1 MRWKARTEGS
11 GHDPATRLRRR
22 REGLTVV
29 TVIGAATA
37 LTMADIATADDSI
50 VLPLLAIAPFVTAAL
65 AGPTATAAVGV
76 YVVGL
81 AFLIGGANGV
91 GGTIDHLVKVAITVG
106 GSVLATMI
114 AKGRQEREQLIERER
129 EKFREYFDLA
139 PVPMALVAPESA
151 DLSMLR
157 SNTALG
163 RLLPVQQDDASQLG
177 ELLSGDDRRR
187 VQAAIDSA
195 DGLGV
200 GLQPTVRLTG
210 GGRPVWVSLSAAR
223 TTAPG
228 SADDAVLL
236 HMVDVTSQ
244 VEAEQLLRHRALH
257 DSLTGLANRDLLVD
271 RITQTLSQARRAGA
285 LVAVLFVDIDRFKS
299 VNDRYGHEAG
309 DLVLQ
314 EAADRLSSLLRQGD
328 TAARVGGDEFVLV
341 CGALP
346 DPAEAL
352 DIAERVR
359 RSFER
364 PFRVNA
370 TTLPLTASVGV
381 VITNRGSPDAAEL
394 LRDADFAMYQA
405 KQSGRQRVEVF
416 DERLHQ
422 EAARRLDTEQRLGH
436 AVERSELRLL
446 YQPLVDI
453 ETGRVDGVEALLRWQ
468 HPDLGLLLPDEFLEV
483 AEDSGLIVPI
493 GAWVMEEA
501 CRQLAE
507 WDGANQNHVT
517 MSVNVSPRQL
527 GHTDFGEVVH
537 GALART
543 GADPR
548 HLIVE
553 ITEQTFLET
562 SAAVSDDL
570 EMLHKLGIRLS
581 VDDFGTGYSSL
592 VSLKR
597 FPVSHLKVDRNFV
610 DGLGHRADDTAIVA
624 AILRLAQEL
633 GLTSVAEGI
642 ETEEQLTLVRR
653 YGCRL
658 AQGFLIGR
666 PSTAEQL
673 NGVLA
678 AP

>member
-1 MRWKARTEGS
+1 MRWEAWTEGS
-11 GHDPATRLRRR
+11 GYDPDAHVRRR
-22 REGLTVV
+22 RERITVASVVGSASFLTV
-29 TVIGAATA
+29 
-37 LTMADIATADDSI
+37 ADIVTQDDTI

-65 AGPTATAAVGV
+65 AGPQITAAVGL
-76 YVVGL
+76 YVVLL
-81 AFLIGGANGV
+81 ASVISSANGV
-91 GGTIDHLVKVAITVG
+91 WGDIDHVIKVMITAG
-106 GSVLATMI
+106 GSVLAVAI
-114 AKGRQEREQLIERER
+114 AGGRDEREQLLERER
-129 EKFREYFDLA
+129 EKFRQYFDMA
-139 PVPMALVAPESA
+139 PVPMALVAIEST
-151 DLSMLR
+151 DLTMLR
-157 SNTALG
+157 SNSALM
-163 RLLPVQQDDASQLG
+163 RLLPVQHGDAPQLG
-177 ELLSGDDRRR
+177 ELLSDDDRRR
-187 VQAAIDSA
+187 VQAAIESA
-195 DGLGV
+195 DGPSL
-200 GLQPTVRLTG
+200 GLQPTVRLAG

-228 SADDAVLL
+228 NADGAVLL

-271 RITQTLSQARRAGA
+271 RITQTLSQARRSGR

-309 DLVLQ
+309 DMVLQ
-314 EAADRLSSLLRQGD
+314 QAADRLSSLLRQGD

-341 CGALP
+341 SGALP
-346 DPAEAL
+346 DPDEAL
-352 DIAERVR
+352 EIAERVR
-359 RSFER
+359 RSFEP
-364 PFRVNA
+364 PFELNGLSVH
-370 TTLPLTASVGV
+370 LTASVGV
-381 VITNRGSPDAAEL
+381 VITNRGAPDAAEL

-405 KQSGRQRVEVF
+405 KQSGRQRIEVF
-416 DERLHQ
+416 DARLHQ
-422 EAARRLDTEQRLGH
+422 EAARRMDTEQRLGH
-436 AVERSELRLL
+436 ALEHSELRLV

-453 ETGRVDGVEALLRWQ
+453 ETGRLEGVEALLRWQ
-468 HPDLGLLLPDEFLEV
+468 HPELGLLPPAEFLEV

-493 GAWVMEEA
+493 GAWVLEEA

-507 WDGANQNHVT
+507 WDSTDQGSVT

-527 GHTDFGEVVH
+527 GHTDFADVVH

-543 GADPR
+543 GADPT

-562 SAAVSDDL
+562 TVAVSDDL
-570 EMLHKLGIRLS
+570 QMLHKLGIRLS

-597 FPVSHLKVDRNFV
+597 FPVSHLKVDRDFV

-642 ETEEQLTLVRR
+642 ETEEQLALVRG

-658 AQGFLIGR
+658 AQGFLVGR
-666 PSTAEQL
+666 PASAEQL
-673 NGVLA
+673 KGLLA
-678 AP
+678 TN